1 MAGGHA
7 QRPDHNVTPP
17 TLVDPYRNARRFVEL
32 LIDEMVK
39 TAGRGV
45 LRPSLEREYVAR
57 QLPPAD
63 ARKLRA
69 GPGWELVYE
78 TGERATIVWA
88 TGVREYVWVPADANG
103 SAPER

>member
-1 MAGGHA
+1 
-7 QRPDHNVTPP
+7 
-17 TLVDPYRNARRFVEL
+17 
-32 LIDEMVK
+32 MVK

-103 SAPER
+103 SASRR

>member
-1 MAGGHA
+1 MTP
-7 QRPDHNVTPP
+7 RPLSTR
-17 TLVDPYRNARRFVEL
+17 TATRGASSTC

-45 LRPSLEREYVAR
+45 LTPSLEREYVAR

-78 TGERATIVWA
+78 TGERSTIVWA
-88 TGVREYVWVPADANG
+88 TGVRECVWVPADANRA
-103 SAPER
+103 APDQ

>member
-1 MAGGHA
+1 
-7 QRPDHNVTPP
+7 
-17 TLVDPYRNARRFVEL
+17 
-32 LIDEMVK
+32 MVK

-78 TGERATIVWA
+78 TGEHSTIVWA
-88 TGVREYVWVPADANG
+88 TGVRECVWVPADANRA
-103 SAPER
+103 APDQ